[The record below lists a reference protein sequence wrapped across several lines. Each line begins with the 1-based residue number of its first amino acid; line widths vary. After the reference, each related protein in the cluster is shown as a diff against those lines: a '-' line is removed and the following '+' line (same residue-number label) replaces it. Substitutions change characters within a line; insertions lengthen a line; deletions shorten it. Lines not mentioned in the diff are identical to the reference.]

1 MLAAAATA
9 PDLFYARQ
17 QMALSLGW
25 HIVIAC
31 TGMAFPFFAVFAEWR
46 GQRTGDPVYTQLAR
60 SWSKALAVLFAIG
73 AVSGTIL
80 SFEFGILWPRWMSTY
95 GDVMGLPFA
104 IEGFAFF
111 TEAIFV
117 GIYLYGWDR
126 LPPRVH
132 LWSGIPIGI
141 AGVAS
146 AFFVVAANGF
156 MNTPAGFKL
165 VDGKVVSV
173 HPWAALFN
181 TSLWPEATHMIL
193 AAFIVTGF
201 LVAMPNALALL
212 RGSTDRA
219 RRIGFLIPFVVA
231 CAVVPLQVV
240 AGDWAARHVAVHQ
253 PVKLAAMEGLAK
265 TTRGAP
271 IHVGGIYVDGHVRFG
286 IEVPDALSFLAFH
299 HTNAVVQGL
308 ESVPA
313 DDRPPVNVVRIAF
326 QTMVAIGT
334 AMLGL
339 GLWLL
344 LAWWRRR
351 GLPRSR
357 WFYRLAILAGP
368 ASIVALEAGWV
379 TTEVGRQPWIVYG
392 VMRTRD
398 AVSTASGLRYGYFLL
413 ILVYTALT
421 IAAVRVLRRM
431 ARTED
436 GEPRAKRAG
445 DLGGPRPAS
454 SRTSAASATGDTA

>member
-1 MLAAAATA
+1 MMGHLAAVSA
-9 PDLFYARQ
+9 PDLLYARQ

-31 TGMAFPFFAVFAEWR
+31 TGMAFPFLVLFAEWR
-46 GQRTGDPVYTQLAR
+46 GQRTGDPVYTALAR
-60 SWSKALAVLFAIG
+60 HWSKVLSVLFAIG

-80 SFEFGILWPRWMSTY
+80 SFEFGILWPRWMAAY

-117 GIYLYGWDR
+117 GVYLYGWDR
-126 LPPRVH
+126 LSPRVH
-132 LWSGIPIGI
+132 LWSGLPIGI

-156 MNTPAGFKL
+156 MNTPTGFRL
-165 VDGKVVSV
+165 VNGTVIDV

-193 AAFIVTGF
+193 AAFIVTGY
-201 LVAMPNALALL
+201 LVAMPHAFALL
-212 RGSTDRA
+212 RGRRDRY
-219 RRIGFLIPFVVA
+219 RRIAFLVPFVVA
-231 CAVVPLQVV
+231 SAVVPLQIV

-253 PVKLAAMEGLAK
+253 PVKLAAMEGLLH
-265 TTRGAP
+265 TQRGAP
-271 IHVGGIYVDGHVRFG
+271 LDIGGIYLDGRVRFG
-286 IEVPDALSFLAFH
+286 IEIPDALSFLAFH
-299 HTNAVVQGL
+299 HTNAVVTGL

-313 DDRPPVNVVRIAF
+313 ADRPPVNVVRIAF
-326 QTMVAIGT
+326 QVMVAIGL

-339 GLWLL
+339 GAWLL
-344 LAWWRRR
+344 LAWRRR
-351 GLPRSR
+351 RDLPRSR
-357 WFYRLAILAGP
+357 WFYRAAVVAGP
-368 ASIVALEAGWV
+368 ASVAALEAGWI

-398 AVSTASGLRYGYFLL
+398 AVSTASGLRYGYYLL
-413 ILVYTALT
+413 IVVYAALT
-421 IAAVRVLRRM
+421 VAAVVVLKRM
-431 ARTED
+431 APDDPR
-436 GEPRAKRAG
+436 GE
-445 DLGGPRPAS
+445 S
-454 SRTSAASATGDTA
+454 